1 MSTKLLVIDDD
12 PHICEAIK
20 LYLENEGYEVKTAG
34 DGAEGVSMFKM
45 YDPDLVLLDIMMPK
59 KDGWQVCREI
69 REGSSKPIIML
80 TAKGE
85 VEDRIIGLELGADD
99 YLVKPFSPR
108 ELVARSRALLRRQA
122 ALLGMELLKQGSRL
136 SVLPCEEDAFTY
148 IEHMA
153 EELAK
158 GSAAF

>member
-1 MSTKLLVIDDD
+1 MSLDLISRFPTLSPEDALRAQ
-12 PHICEAIK
+12 EA
-20 LYLENEGYEVKTAG
+20 L
-34 DGAEGVSMFKM
+34 
-45 YDPDLVLLDIMMPK
+45 
-59 KDGWQVCREI
+59 W
-69 REGSSKPIIML
+69 
-80 TAKGE
+80 
-85 VEDRIIGLELGADD
+85 
-99 YLVKPFSPR
+99 
-108 ELVARSRALLRRQA
+108 ALLRRQA